1 MGSVYVY
8 DAEGLDTSTTGLC
21 GELVPVHCEHEELA
35 GGLSTV
41 TMQHP
46 FDEWGKW
53 QHLEVGNLLK
63 CDVRCRTAPA
73 IDENDLLITSVE
85 RWTVRTT
92 LTSTQRR
99 VFKSKKGSK
108 KNGSLIMGREVF
120 VLQQVT
126 TGSLTRW
133 QIKFEVQRK
142 RKKKIIYTWKTGWIE
157 NKDNILDTKLED
169 VTTPGGDMEAVCP
182 SVETAPQLFRI
193 NRIEKDAER
202 GVSVTAEHVSYDLKY
217 NVTRFN
223 YTGQLTGLQCLK
235 GGTATIGGQTVT
247 VDDGIMGSLDFDTE
261 VEAYTNIGSVRVAAD
276 YINVNPTAALLDPKT
291 GFLAKYGAELI
302 RDDWTMYF
310 VTRAGR
316 DNGMRIEYGKNLT
329 GVQFEVSEED
339 LYTAVLPLGVN
350 KNGSVLY
357 LADDSNPGSISNYV
371 LSEHAALYPFMRVK
385 VLECD
390 ATVEKTKKGVTLA
403 VARARMLAE
412 AQAQFAADNPG
423 RIDVPEMSAR
433 VNFVE
438 LGDTVEYEKYKGLES
453 VFLYDTVTVADA
465 PHGIEIKAEVQET
478 RWDVLGERMIEIVV
492 GNVSP
497 GNVWSWAVER
507 VEAPEPE
514 PVVWVTGGPLR
525 YKTRLVGQ
533 GTVADTTQTVEQ
545 FTANYW
551 VWATSGGEPV
561 SPTLGDLSGVSLP
574 AGMTLEVGDLDA
586 TTKALPVTLTLAAGA
601 KPLAWAGGIQ
611 GFIGLPVADPA
622 QVNLNLEYGPE
633 SAEVALVSDTPPENP
648 TIGTLWTS
656 TEKVLPKGA
665 ISYPV
670 MQYAE
675 VLDWAP
681 VDAADITEGSGA
693 PGPEVET
700 PYYHDTVDNDY
711 YAISEGEATV
721 LEPVEGGAPTAE
733 GQCTV
738 DEGQMSVS
746 QVAADWVQ
754 TNDVQAAM
762 EGNVTPGVYPY
773 FRIDSEFGLLI
784 GNAQIAYDPEKGLGI
799 WPYEWGE

>member
-21 GELVPVHCEHEELA
+21 GELVPVSCEHEELA
-35 GGLSTV
+35 GGLSTI

-142 RKKKIIYTWKTGWIE
+142 RRKKIIYTWKTGWIE

-235 GGTATIGGQTVT
+235 GGTATIGGQAVT
-247 VDDGIMGSLDFDTE
+247 VEDGIMGSLDFDTE

-357 LADDSNPGSISNYV
+357 LADNANPGSISNYV

-412 AQAQFAADNPG
+412 AQAQFSADNPG

-478 RWDVLGERMIEIVV
+478 RWDVLEERMIEIVV

-514 PVVWVTGGPLR
+514 PVVWV
-525 YKTRLVGQ
+525 
-533 GTVADTTQTVEQ
+533 
-545 FTANYW
+545 
-551 VWATSGGEPV
+551 
-561 SPTLGDLSGVSLP
+561 
-574 AGMTLEVGDLDA
+574 
-586 TTKALPVTLTLAAGA
+586 
-601 KPLAWAGGIQ
+601 
-611 GFIGLPVADPA
+611 
-622 QVNLNLEYGPE
+622 
-633 SAEVALVSDTPPENP
+633 SDTPPDDP
-648 TIGTLWTS
+648 TVGMLWTNSGAVS
-656 TEKVLPKGA
+656 TDDT
-665 ISYPV
+665 IYPV
-670 MQYAE
+670 MQWAE
-675 VLDWAP
+675 ALDWAE
-681 VDAADITEGSGA
+681 VDPADIAEGAGA
-693 PGPEVET
+693 PGRSITKPFYLDTDTGIYYRKDGET
-700 PYYHDTVDNDY
+700 WTEL
-711 YAISEGEATV
+711 A
-721 LEPVEGGAPTAE
+721 PVTAEGAPTDEDQCLVEDDGQGNVTLSVAE
-733 GQCTV
+733 NVEQ
-738 DEGQMSVS
+738 
-746 QVAADWVQ
+746 WVQ
-754 TNDVQAAM
+754 TNDIQAVIGKTTTVGKY
-762 EGNVTPGVYPY
+762 EYY
-773 FRIDSEFGLLI
+773 SIDEELGLLV
-784 GNAQIAYDPEKGLGI
+784 GNLQIKYEPGTGI
-799 WPYEWGE
+799 LILPYKRGE

>member
-21 GELVPVHCEHEELA
+21 GELVPVRCEHEELA

-53 QHLEVGNLLK
+53 RHLEAGNLLK

-217 NVTRFN
+217 NVARFN

-235 GGTATIGGQTVT
+235 GGAATIGGKTVT
-247 VDDGIMGSLDFDTE
+247 VEDGIMGSLDFDTE

-357 LADDSNPGSISNYV
+357 LADNANPGSISNYV

-478 RWDVLGERMIEIVV
+478 RWDVLEERMIEIVV

-497 GNVWSWAVER
+497 GSVWSWAVER
-507 VEAPEPE
+507 VETAGQE
-514 PVVWVTGGPLR
+514 PVTW
-525 YKTRLVGQ
+525 
-533 GTVADTTQTVEQ
+533 
-545 FTANYW
+545 
-551 VWATSGGEPV
+551 
-561 SPTLGDLSGVSLP
+561 
-574 AGMTLEVGDLDA
+574 LD
-586 TTKALPVTLTLAAGA
+586 
-601 KPLAWAGGIQ
+601 
-611 GFIGLPVADPA
+611 
-622 QVNLNLEYGPE
+622 E
-633 SAEVALVSDTPPENP
+633 TPPDNP
-648 TIGTLWTS
+648 AIGTLWTN
-656 TEKVLPKGA
+656 TAKELPKGA

-670 MQYAE
+670 AQYAE
-675 VLDWAP
+675 VIDWAA
-681 VDAADITEGSGA
+681 VDAADVTEGSGA
-693 PGPEVET
+693 PGPGVET
-700 PYYHDTVDNDY
+700 PYYHDTVDDDY
-711 YAISEGEATV
+711 YSIADGTATL
-721 LEPVEGGAPTAE
+721 LELAESGVPTAE
-733 GQCTV
+733 GQYTV
-738 DEGQMSVS
+738 SDGALSVS
-746 QVAADWVQ
+746 ETAERWVQ
-754 TNDVQAAM
+754 TNDIYGAV
-762 EGNVTPGVYPY
+762 GDLVTTGIYQYFKIDANGVYIGNIQLTYNPAK
-773 FRIDSEFGLLI
+773 GLLV
-784 GNAQIAYDPEKGLGI
+784 
-799 WPYEWGE
+799 WPYEWEE

>member
-21 GELVPVHCEHEELA
+21 GELAPVRCEHEELA
-35 GGLSTV
+35 GGLSTI

-235 GGTATIGGQTVT
+235 GGTATIGGQAVT
-247 VDDGIMGSLDFDTE
+247 VEDGIMGSLDFDTE

-357 LADDSNPGSISNYV
+357 LADNANPGSISNYV

-403 VARARMLAE
+403 MARARMLAE

-478 RWDVLGERMIEIVV
+478 RWDVLQERMIEIVV

-507 VEAPEPE
+507 VEAAAQE
-514 PVVWVTGGPLR
+514 PVIWLDEAPP
-525 YKTRLVGQ
+525 
-533 GTVADTTQTVEQ
+533 D
-545 FTANYW
+545 N
-551 VWATSGGEPV
+551 
-561 SPTLGDLSGVSLP
+561 P
-574 AGMTLEVGDLDA
+574 A
-586 TTKALPVTLTLAAGA
+586 
-601 KPLAWAGGIQ
+601 
-611 GFIGLPVADPA
+611 
-622 QVNLNLEYGPE
+622 
-633 SAEVALVSDTPPENP
+633 
-648 TIGTLWTS
+648 IGTLWTN
-656 TEKVLPKGA
+656 TAKELPKGA

-670 MQYAE
+670 AQYAE
-675 VLDWAP
+675 VIDWAA
-681 VDAADITEGSGA
+681 VDAADVTEGSGA
-693 PGPEVET
+693 PGPGVET
-700 PYYHDTVDNDY
+700 PYYHDTVDDDY
-711 YAISEGEATV
+711 YSITDGTATL
-721 LEPVEGGAPTAE
+721 LELAESGVPTAE
-733 GQCTV
+733 GQYTV
-738 DEGQMSVS
+738 SGGALSVS
-746 QVAADWVQ
+746 ETAERWVQ
-754 TNDVQAAM
+754 TNDIYGAV
-762 EGNVTPGVYPY
+762 GDIVTTGIYQYFKIDANGVYIGNIQLTYDPAK
-773 FRIDSEFGLLI
+773 GLLV
-784 GNAQIAYDPEKGLGI
+784 
-799 WPYEWGE
+799 WPYEWEE

>member
-21 GELVPVHCEHEELA
+21 GELVPVSCEHEELA
-35 GGLSTV
+35 GGLSTI

-53 QHLEVGNLLK
+53 RHLEVGNLLK

-235 GGTATIGGQTVT
+235 GGTATIGGQAVT
-247 VDDGIMGSLDFDTE
+247 VEDGIMGSLDFDTE

-357 LADDSNPGSISNYV
+357 LADNANPGSISNYV

-478 RWDVLGERMIEIVV
+478 RWDVLEERMIEIVV

-514 PVVWVTGGPLR
+514 PVVWV
-525 YKTRLVGQ
+525 
-533 GTVADTTQTVEQ
+533 A
-545 FTANYW
+545 
-551 VWATSGGEPV
+551 
-561 SPTLGDLSGVSLP
+561 
-574 AGMTLEVGDLDA
+574 
-586 TTKALPVTLTLAAGA
+586 
-601 KPLAWAGGIQ
+601 
-611 GFIGLPVADPA
+611 
-622 QVNLNLEYGPE
+622 
-633 SAEVALVSDTPPENP
+633 DTPPDDP
-648 TIGTLWTS
+648 TVGMLWTNSGAVS
-656 TEKVLPKGA
+656 TDDT
-665 ISYPV
+665 IYPV
-670 MQYAE
+670 MQWAE
-675 VLDWAP
+675 ALDWAE
-681 VDAADITEGSGA
+681 VDPADIAEGAGA
-693 PGPEVET
+693 PGQSITKPFYLDT
-700 PYYHDTVDNDY
+700 DTGTYYRKD
-711 YAISEGEATV
+711 GATWTE
-721 LEPVEGGAPTAE
+721 LAPVTAEGAPTDEDQCLVEEDGLGNVTLSVAE
-733 GQCTV
+733 NVEQ
-738 DEGQMSVS
+738 
-746 QVAADWVQ
+746 WVQ
-754 TNDVQAAM
+754 TNDIQAVIGKTTTVGKY
-762 EGNVTPGVYPY
+762 EYY
-773 FRIDSEFGLLI
+773 SIDEELGLLV
-784 GNAQIAYDPEKGLGI
+784 GNLQIKYEPGTGI
-799 WPYEWGE
+799 LILPYKRGE

>member
-478 RWDVLGERMIEIVV
+478 RWDVLEERMIEIVV

-514 PVVWVTGGPLR
+514 PVVWV
-525 YKTRLVGQ
+525 
-533 GTVADTTQTVEQ
+533 
-545 FTANYW
+545 
-551 VWATSGGEPV
+551 
-561 SPTLGDLSGVSLP
+561 
-574 AGMTLEVGDLDA
+574 
-586 TTKALPVTLTLAAGA
+586 
-601 KPLAWAGGIQ
+601 
-611 GFIGLPVADPA
+611 
-622 QVNLNLEYGPE
+622 
-633 SAEVALVSDTPPENP
+633 
-648 TIGTLWTS
+648 
-656 TEKVLPKGA
+656 
-665 ISYPV
+665 
-670 MQYAE
+670 
-675 VLDWAP
+675 
-681 VDAADITEGSGA
+681 
-693 PGPEVET
+693 
-700 PYYHDTVDNDY
+700 
-711 YAISEGEATV
+711 
-721 LEPVEGGAPTAE
+721 
-733 GQCTV
+733 
-738 DEGQMSVS
+738 
-746 QVAADWVQ
+746 
-754 TNDVQAAM
+754 
-762 EGNVTPGVYPY
+762 
-773 FRIDSEFGLLI
+773 
-784 GNAQIAYDPEKGLGI
+784 
-799 WPYEWGE
+799 

>member
-1 MGSVYVY
+1 LGSVYVY

-21 GELVPVHCEHEELA
+21 GELVPVRCEHEELA

-53 QHLEVGNLLK
+53 RHLEAGNLLK

-217 NVTRFN
+217 NVARFN

-235 GGTATIGGQTVT
+235 GGAATIGGKTVT
-247 VDDGIMGSLDFDTE
+247 VEDGIMGSLDFDTE

-357 LADDSNPGSISNYV
+357 LADNANPGSISNYV

-478 RWDVLGERMIEIVV
+478 RWDVLEERMIEIVV

-497 GNVWSWAVER
+497 GSVWSWAVER
-507 VEAPEPE
+507 VETAGQE
-514 PVVWVTGGPLR
+514 PVTW
-525 YKTRLVGQ
+525 
-533 GTVADTTQTVEQ
+533 
-545 FTANYW
+545 
-551 VWATSGGEPV
+551 
-561 SPTLGDLSGVSLP
+561 
-574 AGMTLEVGDLDA
+574 LD
-586 TTKALPVTLTLAAGA
+586 
-601 KPLAWAGGIQ
+601 
-611 GFIGLPVADPA
+611 
-622 QVNLNLEYGPE
+622 E
-633 SAEVALVSDTPPENP
+633 TPPDNP
-648 TIGTLWTS
+648 AIGTLWTN
-656 TEKVLPKGA
+656 TAKELPKGA

-670 MQYAE
+670 AQYAE
-675 VLDWAP
+675 VIDWAA
-681 VDAADITEGSGA
+681 VDAADVTEGSGA
-693 PGPEVET
+693 PGPGVET
-700 PYYHDTVDNDY
+700 PYYHDTVDDDY
-711 YAISEGEATV
+711 YSIADGTATL
-721 LEPVEGGAPTAE
+721 LELAESGVPTAE
-733 GQCTV
+733 GQYTV
-738 DEGQMSVS
+738 SDGALSVS
-746 QVAADWVQ
+746 ETAERWVQ
-754 TNDVQAAM
+754 TNDIYGAV
-762 EGNVTPGVYPY
+762 GDLVTTGIYQYFKIDANGVYIGNIQLTYNPAK
-773 FRIDSEFGLLI
+773 GLLV
-784 GNAQIAYDPEKGLGI
+784 
-799 WPYEWGE
+799 WPYEWEE

>member
-21 GELVPVHCEHEELA
+21 GELAPVRCEHEELA
-35 GGLSTV
+35 GGLSTI

-73 IDENDLLITSVE
+73 IDENDLLIGSVE

-92 LTSTQRR
+92 LTAAQRK
-99 VFKSKKGSK
+99 VFKGKKGAK
-108 KNGSLIMGREVF
+108 KIGSLIMGREVF
-120 VLQQVT
+120 VLQEVT
-126 TGSLTRW
+126 TTTSGGSVTRW

-235 GGTATIGGQTVT
+235 GGTATIGGKTVT
-247 VDDGIMGSLDFDTE
+247 VEDGIMGSLDFDTE

-350 KNGSVLY
+350 KDGSVLY
-357 LADDSNPGSISNYV
+357 LADNANPGSISNYV

-423 RIDVPEMSAR
+423 RIDVPETSAR

-478 RWDVLGERMIEIVV
+478 RWDVLEERMIEIVV

-497 GNVWSWAVER
+497 GSVWSWAVER
-507 VEAPEPE
+507 VETAGQE
-514 PVVWVTGGPLR
+514 PVTW
-525 YKTRLVGQ
+525 
-533 GTVADTTQTVEQ
+533 
-545 FTANYW
+545 
-551 VWATSGGEPV
+551 
-561 SPTLGDLSGVSLP
+561 
-574 AGMTLEVGDLDA
+574 LD
-586 TTKALPVTLTLAAGA
+586 
-601 KPLAWAGGIQ
+601 
-611 GFIGLPVADPA
+611 
-622 QVNLNLEYGPE
+622 E
-633 SAEVALVSDTPPENP
+633 TPPDNP
-648 TIGTLWTS
+648 AIGTLWTN
-656 TEKVLPKGA
+656 TAKELPKGA

-670 MQYAE
+670 AQYAE
-675 VLDWAP
+675 VIDWAA
-681 VDAADITEGSGA
+681 VDAADVTEGSGA
-693 PGPEVET
+693 PGPGVET
-700 PYYHDTVDNDY
+700 PYYHDTVDDDY
-711 YAISEGEATV
+711 YSIADGTATL
-721 LEPVEGGAPTAE
+721 LELAESGVPTAE
-733 GQCTV
+733 GQYTV
-738 DEGQMSVS
+738 SDGALSVS
-746 QVAADWVQ
+746 ETAERWVQ
-754 TNDVQAAM
+754 TNDIYGAV
-762 EGNVTPGVYPY
+762 GDIVTTGIYQYFKIDANGVYIGNIQLTYNPAK
-773 FRIDSEFGLLI
+773 GLLV
-784 GNAQIAYDPEKGLGI
+784 
-799 WPYEWGE
+799 WPYEWEE

>member
-1 MGSVYVY
+1 LGSVYVY

-21 GELVPVHCEHEELA
+21 GELVPVRCEHEELA

-53 QHLEVGNLLK
+53 RHLEAGNLLK

-217 NVTRFN
+217 NVARFN

-235 GGTATIGGQTVT
+235 GGAATIGGKTVT
-247 VDDGIMGSLDFDTE
+247 VEDGIMGSLDFDTE

-357 LADDSNPGSISNYV
+357 LADNANPGSISNYV

-478 RWDVLGERMIEIVV
+478 RWDVLEERMIEIVV

-497 GNVWSWAVER
+497 GSVWSWAVER
-507 VEAPEPE
+507 VETAGQE
-514 PVVWVTGGPLR
+514 PVTW
-525 YKTRLVGQ
+525 
-533 GTVADTTQTVEQ
+533 
-545 FTANYW
+545 
-551 VWATSGGEPV
+551 
-561 SPTLGDLSGVSLP
+561 
-574 AGMTLEVGDLDA
+574 LD
-586 TTKALPVTLTLAAGA
+586 
-601 KPLAWAGGIQ
+601 
-611 GFIGLPVADPA
+611 
-622 QVNLNLEYGPE
+622 E
-633 SAEVALVSDTPPENP
+633 TPPDNP
-648 TIGTLWTS
+648 AIGTLWTN
-656 TEKVLPKGA
+656 TAKELPKGA

-670 MQYAE
+670 AQYAE
-675 VLDWAP
+675 VIDWAA
-681 VDAADITEGSGA
+681 VDAADVTEGSGA
-693 PGPEVET
+693 PGPGVET
-700 PYYHDTVDNDY
+700 PYYHDTVDDDY
-711 YAISEGEATV
+711 YSITDGTATL
-721 LEPVEGGAPTAE
+721 LELAESGVPTAE
-733 GQCTV
+733 GQYTV
-738 DEGQMSVS
+738 SGGALSVS
-746 QVAADWVQ
+746 ETAERWVQ
-754 TNDVQAAM
+754 TNDIYGAV
-762 EGNVTPGVYPY
+762 GDLVTTGIYQYFKIDANGVYIGNIQLTYNPAK
-773 FRIDSEFGLLI
+773 GLLV
-784 GNAQIAYDPEKGLGI
+784 
-799 WPYEWGE
+799 WPYEWEE

>member
-1 MGSVYVY
+1 LGSVYVY

-21 GELVPVHCEHEELA
+21 GELVPVSCEHEELA
-35 GGLSTV
+35 GGLSTI

-133 QIKFEVQRK
+133 QIRFEVKRK
-142 RKKKIIYTWKTGWIE
+142 RRKKIIYTWKTGWIE

-223 YTGQLTGLQCLK
+223 YAGQLTGLQCLK

-357 LADDSNPGSISNYV
+357 LADNANPGSISNYV
-371 LSEHAALYPFMRVK
+371 LSEYADLYPFMRVK

-478 RWDVLGERMIEIVV
+478 RWDVLEERMIEIVV

-507 VEAPEPE
+507 VEAPEPK
-514 PVVWVTGGPLR
+514 PVVWV
-525 YKTRLVGQ
+525 
-533 GTVADTTQTVEQ
+533 A
-545 FTANYW
+545 
-551 VWATSGGEPV
+551 
-561 SPTLGDLSGVSLP
+561 
-574 AGMTLEVGDLDA
+574 
-586 TTKALPVTLTLAAGA
+586 
-601 KPLAWAGGIQ
+601 
-611 GFIGLPVADPA
+611 
-622 QVNLNLEYGPE
+622 
-633 SAEVALVSDTPPENP
+633 DTPPDDP
-648 TIGTLWTS
+648 TVGMLWTNSGAVS
-656 TEKVLPKGA
+656 TDET
-665 ISYPV
+665 IYPV
-670 MQYAE
+670 MQWAE
-675 VLDWAP
+675 ALDWAE
-681 VDAADITEGSGA
+681 VDPADIAEGAGSPGQSITA
-693 PGPEVET
+693 PF
-700 PYYHDTVDNDY
+700 YLDTVTGIY
-711 YAISEGEATV
+711 YRKDGATWTE
-721 LEPVEGGAPTAE
+721 LAPVIAEGAPTDEDHCLVEEDALGNATLSVAE
-733 GQCTV
+733 NVEQ
-738 DEGQMSVS
+738 
-746 QVAADWVQ
+746 WVQ
-754 TNDVQAAM
+754 TNDIQAVIGKTTTVGKY
-762 EGNVTPGVYPY
+762 EYY
-773 FRIDSEFGLLI
+773 RIDEDLGLLV
-784 GNAQIAYDPEKGLGI
+784 GNLQIKYEPGTGI
-799 WPYEWGE
+799 LILPYKRGE